1 MRERKRELCVCVC
14 EMPVECL
21 VGGDTDAT
29 LQPDNGGHGDASDEG
44 RECWVGGETDATS
57 QPRNQTMVVMVEMQ
71 ATSDEARRRP

>member
-1 MRERKRELCVCVC
+1 
-14 EMPVECL
+14 MPVECL

-29 LQPDNGGHGDASDEG
+29 LQPDNGGHGGDASDEG